1 MTSDS
6 HQIGGGPAAGVRRPP
21 DDEISL
27 WEVLAVLLRRRGTIV
42 VTGVMFVAAALAYTL
57 LKPQEYT
64 TQASFRPQGSEAG
77 ASGLL
82 ALAGQ
87 FGINVPGASGED
99 LSPAF
104 YQELLASH
112 EILQRVADRA
122 YTVEGEGTVA
132 LVDLLEIEKDTE
144 PLRVEVAIERLRE
157 ELVSI
162 SLGRETGI
170 VTLEVTTE
178 WPDLSQEIAERLLAE
193 LQVFNLETRRSQA
206 AAERMFI
213 EARVDSARV
222 ALNAAED
229 SMQRF
234 LQLNRR
240 IEDSPELTFQRE
252 RLQREI
258 SRQQQV
264 YTGLVQSFEQAR
276 IAEVRDTPVLTI
288 LQAPYLPPGPDRR
301 GLLLALALGV
311 VLGGMGGVV
320 LAFVVEAIRRPA
332 PGDPAREDFQRAWN
346 ALVAPFPSSEG
357 APPSSARPLPLPSD
371 HLAEEAVHRV
381 PGTRPHVA
389 VRDEVERGADTA
401 EVLGHV
407 A

>member
-6 HQIGGGPAAGVRRPP
+6 HEIGGGPSAAVARPP

-42 VTGVMFVAAALAYTL
+42 LTAIVCVGLALAYTL
-57 LKPQEYT
+57 SRADEFT
-64 TQASFRPQGSEAG
+64 TQASFRPQGSEAS
-77 ASGLL
+77 ASELL

-87 FGINVPGASGED
+87 FGINVPGMGGEE

-104 YQELLASH
+104 YQELLSSR
-112 EILQRVADRA
+112 EILQRVADRGYA
-122 YTVEGEGTVA
+122 VEGEGTLA
-132 LVDLLEIEKDTE
+132 LVDLLEIEEDTQ
-144 PLRVEVAIERLRE
+144 PLRVEEAIERLQE
-157 ELVSI
+157 DLISI
-162 SLGRETGI
+162 SVGRETGI
-170 VTLEVTTE
+170 VTLAVTTE
-178 WPDLSQEIAERLLAE
+178 WPDLSQAIAVRLLDE

-206 AAERMFI
+206 AAERTFI

-222 ALNAAED
+222 ALDAAED

-234 LQLNRR
+234 LQVNRR
-240 IEDSPELTFQRE
+240 IEDSPELAFQRD

-288 LQAPYLPPGPDRR
+288 LQAPYLPPGPDDRS
-301 GLLLALALGV
+301 LLLALALGV

-332 PGDPAREDFQRAWN
+332 PGDPAREDFQRAWD
-346 ALVAPFPSSEG
+346 ALVGSIPLVG
-357 APPSSARPLPLPSD
+357 RRSA
-371 HLAEEAVHRV
+371 
-381 PGTRPHVA
+381 
-389 VRDEVERGADTA
+389 
-401 EVLGHV
+401 
-407 A
+407 